1 MAVTPSHAEASAFN
15 ALRSSASKYNRFSDR
30 IRHLSL
36 KTLNI
41 APCTASLLPRPAA
54 LSKARRHAPER
65 ACRQAASKQLARL
78 VAPDIVAKAAVG
90 LAMGAIHLTMQLNM
104 LHVTDDMAVHVQL
117 MQVTAAV
124 IQMIDL
130 AAIRQGQ
137 LVDSVAGTRLFGVA
151 VELGNQPTNLV
162 TLEQGMAFG
171 SLTSFIVANLIQVG
185 EMPDDVVAETV
196 SQIVD
201 PHLFTQT
208 IRGIVGKAAGV
219 IVLVDQRCQAN
230 SFLVLLENPLIR

>member
-1 MAVTPSHAEASAFN
+1 
-15 ALRSSASKYNRFSDR
+15 
-30 IRHLSL
+30 
-36 KTLNI
+36 
-41 APCTASLLPRPAA
+41 
-54 LSKARRHAPER
+54 
-65 ACRQAASKQLARL
+65 
-78 VAPDIVAKAAVG
+78 
-90 LAMGAIHLTMQLNM
+90 MGAIHLTMQLNM

-137 LVDSVAGTRLFGVA
+137 LAHSVVGTRLLGVA

-171 SLTSFIVANLIQVG
+171 SLTSFIVAILIQVG
-185 EMPDDVVAETV
+185 EMSGDVVAETV
-196 SQIVD
+196 SLIVD

-230 SFLVLLENPLIR
+230 SFFVLLENPLTHSKLPLIL